1 MAEPPAQRSAAAG
14 RGDLRASHAD
24 REQVIGTLKAA
35 FVKGLLTKDELDLRT
50 NVHLVIKLVRLVTP
64 LVSF

>member
-1 MAEPPAQRSAAAG
+1 
-14 RGDLRASHAD
+14 
-24 REQVIGTLKAA
+24 
-35 FVKGLLTKDELDLRT
+35 VKGLLTKDELDLRT